1 MNPVVLPETLHVET
15 VTTALLCAWVVTAG
29 LHLAA
34 CFRLQDKRETT
45 ATTPRASNR
54 DFLVACALPLAGL
67 YAIAGV
73 ICLLVVATPL
83 RDIMGFALP
92 GFLPALAAVTIESVV
107 TYTAQPHSRE
117 KVAL

>member
-1 MNPVVLPETLHVET
+1 MNSVVLPETLHVET

-34 CFRLQDKRETT
+34 CFLLQASRETT
-45 ATTPRASNR
+45 PTNARQGERA
-54 DFLVACALPLAGL
+54 FPLACTLPLASL

-73 ICLLVVATPL
+73 VCLLVTATPL